1 MKEKIYTI
9 PVTDALK
16 EAEFCPFCYMSQKL
30 EKEVL
35 EYTLGPSYMED
46 DIRAVSD
53 ELGFCERHYKT
64 IMNEQNKLGVALMS
78 HTHIQKLMRDIE
90 KLQATDV
97 APQKSLFK
105 KVSNPQKSQI
115 VEYLSKTSKTCFMCK
130 RVNDTVDRYMNSF
143 IYLFKN
149 DNTIKELFINSK
161 GVCYTHLAYILE
173 KANDTLSGEDY
184 KNFREVVIGKELKNL
199 KKLEEDLD
207 FFIRKFDYK
216 NNDIPWGDQ
225 RDVLSRVSTQ
235 LK

>member
-16 EAEFCPFCYMSQKL
+16 EAEFCPFCFMKNKL
-30 EKEVL
+30 EKETL

-53 ELGFCERHYKT
+53 DLGFCERHYQT
-64 IMNEQNKLGVALMS
+64 IMKEQNKLGVALMS
-78 HTHIQKLMRDIE
+78 HTHIQKLIKDIE
-90 KLQATDV
+90 KLKNVDA

-105 KVSNPQKSQI
+105 KVSNPQNSQI
-115 VEYLSKTSKTCFMCK
+115 VEYLSKTSKTCYMCK
-130 RVNDTVDRYMNSF
+130 RVEDTVDRYMNSF
-143 IYLFKN
+143 LYLFKS
-149 DNTIKELFINSK
+149 DSTIKELFINSK
-161 GVCYTHLAYILE
+161 GMCYTHLAYILE
-173 KANDTLSGEDY
+173 KAQTTLTGDDY
-184 KNFREVVIGKELKNL
+184 ISFKDVVLNKEIENL
-199 KKLEEDLD
+199 KKLEGDLD

-225 RDVLSRVSTQ
+225 KDVLSRVAIN